1 MRNSTLSI
9 LSLSLMVLILGS
21 CSTSSDLT
29 NTSVLKKRR
38 YMKGYQVNVKG
49 NNIEKKSNSVTAE
62 MESVEVKPINSNQV
76 DNMAQASLS
85 TEITKADLAAS
96 PVISI
101 TNESRTSEKAERE
114 LKSTAVKMQ
123 TESKEQSRRDRVS
136 QKLLNRSNLV
146 VPASTAVASGG
157 ESFLLYIILAIIL
170 PPLAVGLL
178 YGIGLEFWISLVLTI
193 IFWVPGIIYALIKV
207 FQKF

>member
-9 LSLSLMVLILGS
+9 LSLGLIVFILSS

-62 MESVEVKPINSNQV
+62 LEPV
-76 DNMAQASLS
+76 DVNPVNTMPANNAAQASIS
-85 TEITKADLAAS
+85 TEITEADLAPS
-96 PVISI
+96 PVIP
-101 TNESRTSEKAERE
+101 TANESRASKSAEHE
-114 LKSTAVKMQ
+114 LDSTPGKMQ
-123 TESKEQSRRDRVS
+123 TESKEQSRRDRAF
-136 QKLLNRSNLV
+136 QKHLNRSNLV
-146 VPASTAVASGG
+146 VPASTAAASGG
-157 ESFLLYIILAIIL
+157 ESLLLYIILAIIL

-178 YGIGLEFWISLVLTI
+178 YGIVLEFWVSLVLTL
-193 IFWVPGIIYALIKV
+193 IFWVPGIIFALIMV
-207 FQKF
+207 FRKF